1 MIGLFLSWLIIYGFC
16 VVFKIDYKQ
25 VNQGAFDA
33 LKVVLP
39 TMAILMAIGVMIGA
53 WMQSGTIPTIIVYGL
68 KAINPTYLLTFTLLF
83 TAMMSMVTGTS

>member
-1 MIGLFLSWLIIYGFC
+1 MITE
-16 VVFKIDYKQ
+16 Q

-68 KAINPTYLLTFTLLF
+68 NGHQSHVSADLHLIVHSCAEHGDGNPP
-83 TAMMSMVTGTS
+83 TAPRGAREWP